1 MYSPP
6 CLCDNTEMVFGSSRD
21 STNYWSQYTH
31 DLHVFTAWKMSLL
44 LIRQLM
50 DVLHNCSGCDGEKK
64 NFGDCMETDP
74 DSPLCIFFFLQYFTS
89 ASFSNVF
96 ASFYETNF
104 PTHSHFHLYLPLL
117 FFLFIYKNFLAIT
130 SPVILK
136 THTLIYLQFW
146 LLVLVFSLSPSFCY
160 FNS

>member
-1 MYSPP
+1 MYSAPR
-6 CLCDNTEMVFGSSRD
+6 LYDNTEMMFGSSRD

-31 DLHVFTAWKMSLL
+31 DSHVFTAWKMSSL

-50 DVLHNCSGCDGEKK
+50 DVLYNCSGCDGEKK
-64 NFGDCMETDP
+64 NFSDLYGNKPWLSTLHLLLP
-74 DSPLCIFFFLQYFTS
+74 SIFHICIFFQCFCSFLCDK
-89 ASFSNVF
+89 FSN
-96 ASFYETNF
+96 SFPFSSLSSTF
-104 PTHSHFHLYLPLL
+104 IF
-117 FFLFIYKNFLAIT
+117 FIYLQNLLAIM

-160 FNS
+160 YNY